1 MPRTRIKPMPGP
13 TTSPAS
19 WAPAM
24 MVPLERLAS
33 GSSDSRPGASPDAS
47 CQAEVGPPPSFL
59 LRFESGSAL
68 SSGSL
73 LELTTDHDP
82 AAEVDVAAEAAGA
95 TGSGAAAGSAARGA
109 GVHAGSLEA
118 GMGVG
123 SGAGRNGSAGAGG

>member
-1 MPRTRIKPMPGP
+1 
-13 TTSPAS
+13 
-19 WAPAM
+19 M

-47 CQAEVGPPPSFL
+47 CQAEVGPPASFL

-73 LELTTDHDP
+73 LELTADHDP
-82 AAEVDVAAEAAGA
+82 AAEVDEAAVAAGA

-118 GMGVG
+118 GRGLG
-123 SGAGRNGSAGAGG
+123 RGAGPDGSARGGRLV

>member
-1 MPRTRIKPMPGP
+1 
-13 TTSPAS
+13 
-19 WAPAM
+19 M

-47 CQAEVGPPPSFL
+47 CQAEVGPPASFL
-59 LRFESGSAL
+59 MRFESGAAL

-82 AAEVDVAAEAAGA
+82 AAEVDVAAEAA
-95 TGSGAAAGSAARGA
+95 GAAAGSAARGA

>member
-1 MPRTRIKPMPGP
+1 M
-13 TTSPAS
+13 
-19 WAPAM
+19 
-24 MVPLERLAS
+24 
-33 GSSDSRPGASPDAS
+33 
-47 CQAEVGPPPSFL
+47 
-59 LRFESGSAL
+59 
-68 SSGSL
+68 

-123 SGAGRNGSAGAGG
+123 SGVGRNGSAGAGG